1 MLIVVVGIIV
11 IEKLMLGPGHV
22 NPLNCKVGFMVT
34 NEVATE
40 VVLELKVLNTGI
52 FPVPLADNPMDV
64 FAFDQAKLVPG
75 TLLVI
80 GICVELILLQKT

>member
-1 MLIVVVGIIV
+1 MIVVVGIIP
-11 IEKLMLGPGHV
+11 IEKLILGPEHV
-22 NPLNCKVGFMVT
+22 NPLYSSVGFTVI

-40 VVLELKVLNTGI
+40 VVLELNVLNTGI
-52 FPVPLADNPMDV
+52 FPLPLAANPIDV

-80 GICVELILLQKT
+80 GICVELMLLQKT